1 MINNSDN
8 EIRDVDALGVNEVI
22 DGITESNVEEAASKR
37 FIL

>member
-8 EIRDVDALGVNEVI
+8 ETHDVDALGVNEVI
-22 DGITESNVEEAASKR
+22 DGITESCVEEAASKR